1 MKEYKRR
8 RSLSGAV
15 LIMILTVMF
24 VLIILLTAT
33 LTTVTT
39 ANQRIYTKFEENQA
53 YYTARSALDVF
64 TMNML
69 DDEDY
74 IAQDSGSN
82 RKYKYGDSG
91 STTPAD
97 LTQGLALQ
105 LDLYTIKAQ
114 SGHNINQAD
123 LDSSASGI
131 TDADKKKD
139 EYKTY
144 YGTDSSKVQ
153 NNGKPVT
160 DPEYAEYVEYEVE
173 LPSLENGSNKY
184 GKLSDKESNIPKAK
198 IKVEILERQYDMGV
212 YNFATAHNGITDV
225 KTYIDS
231 LSDDDLKTFFD
242 GLTSGSQDAKDIA
255 SAIIAG
261 NRKKDRM
268 RVKITATTT
277 FDGVEGTAVLIY
289 DTHEPPANNS
299 SRAIT
304 AFGGTGSDNFSVV
317 GGMSAEG
324 IVDWGTNTGFIYGS
338 IYAESD
344 FKCENGGP
352 DIHVNSGESVYIGG
366 NLKISNNHFK
376 VINDTTSPVLI
387 DDKNAPFVYV
397 GGKIETGGGI
407 QTSSAL
413 FANIDVVT
421 HGLKFGDTIGTGT
434 GGNIYCIGDFEFL
447 TGSNAQINNDIYVT
461 GNLIISGNNDFMI
474 NDDGS
479 GNLSLNNFGGSGH
492 IYYGGVVKKPDG
504 TSVSIGAGIA
514 DKINAISAAD
524 KTKILALPAA
534 ADINKTSADE
544 DDKVIEL
551 DLPSR
556 SNKKQLRTHSD
567 NYNNYYVKD
576 ASGNVILPV
585 QKISAQTMA
594 NISTM
599 ADKTLPLTAV
609 NAGITTSADTIITND
624 NHLVFGDNYSFRID
638 TAGATVQ
645 CYLDSGSSK
654 RNGIH
659 ISGGGTCELVV
670 SGSYSN
676 ETKILVDDDT
686 YLKIIG
692 DTTSSKL
699 WFGKLWVY
707 NENTLEAFKDSSVS
721 LNVGD
726 KNGCGIM
733 VPKINYYISGT
744 QDFEIQTDALLT
756 GYLYAPDANLN
767 FPAAHAGATDINY
780 NGNAIGARDLVV
792 IGSALCKGAKLPNN
806 AGVAYINPDLD
817 SDTPGKPIH
826 DFETFQYVRS

>member
-1 MKEYKRR
+1 MKEPKRR

-15 LIMILTVMF
+15 LVMILTVMF

-64 TMNML
+64 TQNML
-69 DDEDY
+69 SDAKY
-74 IAQDSGSN
+74 IAQDGGN
-82 RKYKYGDSG
+82 RDYKYGDGQS
-91 STTPAD
+91 AD
-97 LTQGLALQ
+97 MKQGLGLQ
-105 LDLYTIKAQ
+105 LDLYSITAQ
-114 SGHNINQAD
+114 SGHNVTQKD
-123 LDSSASGI
+123 LYDYANAIIDPGS
-131 TDADKKKD
+131 KKD
-139 EYKTY
+139 QYKENYFGIKQTPGAPNTL
-144 YGTDSSKVQ
+144 GTDISEI
-153 NNGKPVT
+153 T
-160 DPEYAEYVEYEVE
+160 YEVVF
-173 LPSLENGSNKY
+173 PTIANASNNY
-184 GKLSDKESNIPKAK
+184 GKLSDSSSAT
-198 IKVEILERQYDMGV
+198 IKVEVLERK
-212 YNFATAHNGITDV
+212 YNIGTYTDAAHVEQTVPETDV
-225 KTYIDS
+225 DAFMSK
-231 LSDDDLKTFFD
+231 
-242 GLTSGSQDAKDIA
+242 SGSYTTVTDAMIA
-255 SAIIAG
+255 EAVANG
-261 NRKKDRM
+261 NRKKDKM
-268 RVKITATTT
+268 RVKITATTEYS
-277 FDGVEGTAVLIY
+277 GVEGIAVLIL
-289 DTHEPPANNS
+289 DSNEPPANNS

-304 AFGGTGSDNFSVV
+304 AFGGTGSDNFSVI

-324 IVDWGTNTGFIYGS
+324 IVDWGSNTGFIYGS

-344 FKCENGGP
+344 FKCDSGGP
-352 DIHVNSGESVYIGG
+352 DIHVNAGESVYIGG

-461 GNLIISGNNDFMI
+461 GDLIINGNNDFMVQ
-474 NDDGS
+474 DDGS
-479 GNLSLNNFGGSGH
+479 GNLFLNTFGGSGH
-492 IYYGGVVKKPDG
+492 IYYGGTIRKSDG
-504 TSVSIGAGIA
+504 TSVGIGSGVVGKV
-514 DKINAISAAD
+514 DAISSAD

-534 ADINKTSADE
+534 ADINKNSADE
-544 DDKVIEL
+544 ADKVIEL

-576 ASGNVILPV
+576 ATGKVIIPV

-599 ADKTLPLTAV
+599 ADKTLPLTAA
-609 NAGITTSADTIITND
+609 NAGITTNADTIITND
-624 NHLVFGDNYSFRID
+624 NHLVFGDNYLFRID

-659 ISGGGTCELVV
+659 ISGGGTCEMVV

-692 DTTSSKL
+692 DTTTSNLWFAKL
-699 WFGKLWVY
+699 WIY
-707 NENTLEAFKDSSVS
+707 NENTLEAFKNSGVS

-726 KNGCGIM
+726 KTGCGIK
-733 VPKINYYISGT
+733 VPKVNYYISGT
-744 QDFEIQTDALLT
+744 QDFEIQSDALLT
-756 GYLYAPDANLN
+756 GYVYAPDANLN

-780 NGNAIGARDLVV
+780 NGNAIGARDLAV
-792 IGSALCKGAKLPNN
+792 IGSALCKGAQLPNN

-817 SDTPGKPIH
+817 DDTPGDPIH
-826 DFETFQYVRS
+826 QWQSFQYIRG